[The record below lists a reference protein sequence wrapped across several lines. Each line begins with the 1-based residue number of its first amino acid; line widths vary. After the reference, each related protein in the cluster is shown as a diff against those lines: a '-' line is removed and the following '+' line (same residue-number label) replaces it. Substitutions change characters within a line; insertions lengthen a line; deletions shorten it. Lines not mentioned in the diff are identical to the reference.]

1 MKISS
6 TYFDWE
12 DLNDILDGKRTDSKL
27 AKFVKDHKK
36 ELIIGGVVIA
46 GGVIIATKAH
56 KSGFA
61 KGFASAKFASD
72 AECNLHVYPKLWVNP
87 DGSSILTA
95 SLTQVGPTIAG
106 NMAENTIALPKAEAM
121 EVVGKIMEIFKE
133 A

>member
-1 MKISS
+1 MKVTIN
-6 TYFDWE
+6 T
-12 DLNDILDGKRTDSKL
+12 NSKI

-36 ELIIGGVVIA
+36 ELIIGGVIIA
-46 GGVIIATKAH
+46 GGVIIVTKAFDATYRAGFVKGVAATK
-56 KSGFA
+56 FA
-61 KGFASAKFASD
+61 NGADCA
-72 AECNLHVYPKLWVNP
+72 LHVTPKLWVNP

-95 SLTQVGPTIAG
+95 SLTQVGPTITG

>member
-1 MKISS
+1 MNTNTIMTDK
-6 TYFDWE
+6 DWE
-12 DLNDILDGKRTDSKL
+12 KLNNTLDGKRSKL
-27 AKFVKDHKK
+27 AKFVNDHKK
-36 ELIIGGVVIA
+36 ELIIGGIIVG

-121 EVVGKIMEIFKE
+121 EVVEKIMEIFKE